1 VKAEEDL
8 FSAIQLLESRV
19 HERTDELLRLNRE
32 LSNAKAEADDANL
45 SKTRFLA
52 AASHDILQPLNA
64 ARLYWAALLEKDIPS
79 SDGQLVQNVATSL
92 EAVEE
97 ILTTLLDISRL
108 DAVAQKPELS
118 DFPIE
123 DVFSQLRIELKPS
136 AKERGLDLRFVHT
149 SLAVRSDKRLLRRM
163 IQNLVSNAIKYTL
176 QGRVLVGCR
185 RRSSV
190 ISISI
195 IDTGIGIP
203 RD

>member
-1 VKAEEDL
+1 
-8 FSAIQLLESRV
+8 V

-45 SKTRFLA
+45 SNTRFLA

-64 ARLYWAALLEKDIPS
+64 ARLYWAALLEKDIHS
-79 SDGQLVQNVATSL
+79 SDGQLVQNVATTL

-108 DAVAQKPELS
+108 DAGAQKPELS

-123 DVFSQLRIELKPS
+123 DLFSQLRIELKPN

-149 SLAVRSDKRLLRRM
+149 SLAVRFDKRLLRRM
-163 IQNLVSNAIKYTL
+163 IQNLVSNAIKYTP

-185 RRSSV
+185 RRSSF

-203 RD
+203 RDQRKAIFKEFRRLD